1 VDALY
6 LKLDDQFEND
16 NLAVTHGDI
25 RLFIPPDMI
34 DDGGDDNG
42 DTGNGDTPDYNQFDA
57 DEDGEISG
65 TELSNAIDAFY
76 AGDITG
82 SELSEIID
90 FFYLGG
96 AGYL

>member
-6 LKLDDQFEND
+6 LQLDDEFCTD
-16 NLAVTHGDI
+16 NMAVTHGDI

-34 DDGGDDNG
+34 GGEDNG
-42 DTGNGDTPDYNQFDA
+42 DNGNGDIPEYNQFDA
-57 DEDGEISG
+57 DEDGVISG
-65 TELSNAIDAFY
+65 TELSNAIDAY
-76 AGDITG
+76 YDGAISG

-90 FFYLGG
+90 YYYLGG